1 MSPINLPREPFGEE
15 SELEA
20 ERQLDET
27 TSDWPDE
34 PDDEDELTD
43 GVLQELLDDSLG
55 DDWEIEAF
63 ESESDFYDELRERH
77 EDDEPL

>member
-1 MSPINLPREPFGEE
+1 MSPINLPQEPFDDD
-15 SELEA
+15 SELDA
-20 ERQLDET
+20 ERQPEET
-27 TSDWPDE
+27 TSDWSDE

-43 GVLQELLDDSLG
+43 GLLQELLDDSLG

>member
-1 MSPINLPREPFGEE
+1 MSPINLPQEPFGDE
-15 SELEA
+15 SEFEA

-34 PDDEDELTD
+34 PDDEDELPD
-43 GVLQELLDDSLG
+43 GLPLELLDDPFG